1 MTDKCIRFPL
11 GFFDDARVKVI
22 ESMPHGNTIIY
33 LWIRLIFLDA
43 RRIDATDGG
52 EFVVRCGND
61 AAWTEEAI
69 STATSTGITLVH
81 SALAVLDTLGAFPS
95 CEQAATEGRY
105 TR

>member
-1 MTDKCIRFPL
+1 MTEKCIRFPL

-43 RRIDATDGG
+43 RAIQPTMDGG
-52 EFVVRCGND
+52 FAVLCGD
-61 AAWTEEAI
+61 GDSLTEADLGSTT
-69 STATSTGITLVH
+69 STAPALVH
-81 SALAVLDTLGAFPS
+81 SALAVLDTLGAFPP
-95 CEQAATEGRY
+95 CESPAPEGRC

>member
-43 RRIDATDGG
+43 RTIETKEGG

-61 AAWTEEAI
+61 ASWTEESI
-69 STATSTGITLVH
+69 SSATSTGITLVH

-95 CEQAATEGRY
+95 CDSPAPEGR
-105 TR
+105 